1 MQVIVVRALLA
12 RLLCKL
18 GKRQNSPAQAL
29 QILGAGLDWCS
40 FVRNG
45 HSGARLRARPDQ
57 EAAGRARDDPE
68 EDVHQVDELV
78 SGAGE

>member
-1 MQVIVVRALLA
+1 MQVVVVRALLTG
-12 RLLCKL
+12 LLCKL
-18 GKRQNSPAQAL
+18 GKRQTSPAQAL
-29 QILGAGLDWCS
+29 QILGAGLDLC
-40 FVRNG
+40 RRGNG